1 MHLLKRP
8 TLPDAVPRLR
18 VGRIASRKCGA
29 LGIHLQP
36 QVSPSKCE
44 QSEPEGAE
52 EYHRMYIRQAIGTY
66 RLHSAYMSLEM
77 PTFLIFCFYWYET
90 Y

>member
-52 EYHRMYIRQAIGTY
+52 EYHRMYIRQALP
-66 RLHSAYMSLEM
+66 REVVSVSLNKGQIL
-77 PTFLIFCFYWYET
+77 P
-90 Y
+90 